1 MQIVISPWARTMRN
15 GKANPK
21 NYPYWKAVVEKLKK
35 QDIHIIQ
42 IGRAG
47 EKIIEGVGEMITD
60 SPLEELERLID
71 KSDTWI
77 AVDNFLQH
85 LITSKPGVVIWALSD
100 PLIFG
105 YPQNTNILISR
116 GWLKPRQFD
125 IWEVEEFNPKAFPKP
140 DQVVEEVMKLIK
152 EEGCRTKI
160 KDTTG
165 I

>member
-1 MQIVISPWARTMRN
+1 MRN

-21 NYPYWKAVVEKLKK
+21 NYPYWKTVVEKLKQK
-35 QDIHIIQ
+35 DIRIIQ
-42 IGRAG
+42 IGREG
-47 EKIIEGVGEMITD
+47 EPIVEGIDTRIID
-60 SPLEELERLID
+60 SPLEELERLIN

-85 LITSKPGVVIWALSD
+85 LITSKPGVVIWSLSD

-125 IWEVEEFNPKAFPKP
+125 IWEVEQFNPKAFPKP
-140 DQVVEEVMKLIK
+140 DQVVEEVLKLVK
-152 EEGCRTKI
+152 KG
-160 KDTTG
+160 
-165 I
+165 